1 MMEAS
6 LLMLSEAELMRRK
19 VNLQVYTDIAA
30 VAPKAGIEM
39 SGKFLSHYHF
49 KPLYRIDHGSWNL
62 VFTISE
68 LQAEC
73 NHRVRRHVDSPKLE
87 K

>member
-39 SGKFLSHYHF
+39 SGEFHLTITSSHY
-49 KPLYRIDHGSWNL
+49 IDHGSWIF
-62 VFTISE
+62 VFTISVQ
-68 LQAEC
+68 QAFF
-73 NHRVRRHVDSPKLE
+73 
-87 K
+87 